1 MINLFYKISTLKKY
15 MTKTAKIII
24 GVVVIVLI
32 AWLGYFYKKQATQMG
47 NTEPIKIGSIFALTG
62 LGASQGEQEL
72 KGVQLAVKEINEAGG
87 ISGRQIEL
95 ISEDVSLDKLNV
107 AGSVAHKLVDIDKV
121 MAIVGTTWDE
131 PAQAILPIIEAA
143 KVPMVGQNQ
152 TRALKKDNPF
162 NYFFSTWYDNE
173 VGVRELLSYAQKMR
187 LKKVVIVRPI
197 GAGFYQYVSD
207 KISSNA
213 KEFGVEIIEDI
224 NLNNPTVNDFRT
236 DLAKIK
242 IKKPDAVI
250 IVLNGFTGCPFL
262 KQAGEIIGNVP
273 VLSTE
278 GSGDYYALSQCSK
291 SMENLYF
298 SYPKETSGYA
308 LFVERYDKAFGASPS
323 TPSVM
328 TAYDALKIIAK
339 SLESTNGEGGEK
351 LQKVLAQ
358 TKSYKGVSLNDISF
372 DELGFVATPL
382 DAFEMRTVKDGK
394 FVKIR

>member
-298 SYPKETSGYA
+298 SYPKETSEYA
-308 LFVERYDKAFGASPS
+308 SFVERYDKAFGASPS